1 MMTMDQTDVL
11 KSAITRIDNELTVIQ
26 RLCFVFYNFL
36 VYYFSWISI
45 ILSTR
50 IKSERVFIENNNDDD
65 YNVLGECD
73 IYLHDSG
80 IFINENFIN
89 YENIQRYWPDNH
101 YIHIM
106 VYASSTH
113 GKITSSENILI
124 VSIKV
129 DDVFSFMETLKKN
142 MYYHIKYNKLSTKVV
157 KYYCKKNI

>member
-1 MMTMDQTDVL
+1 
-11 KSAITRIDNELTVIQ
+11 
-26 RLCFVFYNFL
+26 
-36 VYYFSWISI
+36 
-45 ILSTR
+45 
-50 IKSERVFIENNNDDD
+50 
-65 YNVLGECD
+65 
-73 IYLHDSG
+73 
-80 IFINENFIN
+80 
-89 YENIQRYWPDNH
+89 
-101 YIHIM
+101 M